1 MIEEIY
7 IDGVSMELDA
17 AKVNVQLIYQSPVL
31 TDFESVVS
39 NRTTQVTLPR
49 TNHNTAAVGYTGTQA
64 VSLFPYRKHSV
75 LYKRDGVQILEG
87 TATLLEVTADGLTF
101 CFTWGNVS
109 AVKDMFD
116 VNLRELGGSN
126 EVYTQYPPISAE
138 YNYRSKLM
146 YGQMWREGVAVK
158 VSEVLQRIE
167 DRCGVSGLSGLGKL
181 DKAGRIDYAL
191 GLTSRNGNL
200 QTRNLQGTNLGLL
213 ATSNWQANLDYVT
226 ALRVRGGSDPH
237 QYMDSHGVMDL
248 SASSK
253 VRVHAGGRFRIS
265 FGYNFNQ
272 PVTPIGLRLLYYR
285 DDETGWNINRSYMLC
300 EATVAGAQ
308 AYDFIVD
315 HDVTYDCSTWDAC
328 CLCVLW
334 DTVAQAAT
342 PQVIIS
348 ECECNIIPDPDKD
361 DEVIYGSGLV
371 NTYPVFF
378 NLPDMSCGQFVKN
391 LLWLHGAFAHSKD
404 GRTLEIITMNDI
416 RDNISRAVDWTDR
429 LVSSRPA
436 QKSVLDGT
444 AQRNLFLYAAASY
457 YDNTMYQG
465 VLECDDE
472 TITPE
477 APYCET
483 DLAIA
488 PENKVPV
495 WSVDDY
501 DQWQFA
507 DMPCVIMAQE
517 AAGQGHFYMAQNW
530 SNLLSTYYEQF
541 AELIRRPQI
550 LKADILVDTALLAAL
565 DMAVPV
571 YLKQTGCY
579 YIIRTLAVK
588 GARTAEVELVRI

>member
-1 MIEEIY
+1 
-7 IDGVSMELDA
+7 MELDA

-64 VSLFPYRKHSV
+64 ASLFPYRKHSV

-101 CFTWGNVS
+101 CFTWGNVT
-109 AVKDMFD
+109 AVKDLFD

-138 YNYRSKLM
+138 YNYRSKLS
-146 YGQMWREGVAVK
+146 YGQMGREGVAVK

-167 DRCGVSGLSGLGKL
+167 NRCGVSGLSGLGKL
-181 DKAGRIDYAL
+181 DKAGRKDYVL
-191 GLTSRNGNL
+191 GLTSRNGDL
-200 QTRNLQGTNLGLL
+200 QTRRLQGVNLGLL
-213 ATSNWQANLDYVT
+213 ATSNWQANLDYIT

-237 QYMDSHGVMDL
+237 QYMDSHGIVDL
-248 SASSK
+248 TGVEK
-253 VRVHAGGRFRIS
+253 VRVRVGGRFRIN
-265 FGYNFNQ
+265 FGYNFYQ
-272 PVTPIGLRLLYYR
+272 PATPIGLRLMFYV
-285 DDETGWNINRSYMLC
+285 DDTIGWNINRSYLLC
-300 EATVAGAQ
+300 EATFVASQ
-308 AYDFIVD
+308 TYEFVVDYDEVL
-315 HDVTYDCSTWDAC
+315 DCSNWDAC
-328 CLCVLW
+328 CLSVLF
-334 DTVAQAAT
+334 DATPQAAT
-342 PQVIIS
+342 PQVTVAEGEWVIV
-348 ECECNIIPDPDKD
+348 PDPDKE
-361 DEVIYGSGLV
+361 DEVIYGSSLT

-404 GRTLEIITMNDI
+404 GRTLELITMNDI

-495 WSVDDY
+495 WSVDEN

-517 AAGQGHFYMAQNW
+517 AAGQGQFYMAQDW

-541 AELIRRPQI
+541 AELIRHPQI

-571 YLKQTGCY
+571 YLKQTGYY

-588 GARTAEVELVRI
+588 GAKTAEVELVRI